1 MLIGGIS
8 KFLTLIRFFSICY
21 YLQNFNEDMD
31 SSDDLTLHIENIM
44 KIIGAEGGSLWKELQ
59 TSLSFSKEE
68 ADTIGQKH
76 ETAVLQDLLQ
86 LWLKRPE
93 ASWKLLIDALSKRP
107 EPGPKLARII
117 VSKHTELVKE
127 EEEERASYGA
137 QHLSAEKEVFNFPT
151 ISKDQ
156 SNVEAVLKSFDSV
169 DKKLQEKMHEV
180 RQRLQKS
187 NDEFLREV
195 KEGAN
200 YWKSKRDEEN
210 MLNLAIAGK
219 LDQIIAFVEQLR
231 QAFRKVKEHYVNF
244 VFLERKLQFELNEAK
259 TYFNEPY
266 YKQLEVRI
274 ARLEQ
279 LRSKKKVLLTS
290 IYDSLKT
297 LSSIVST
304 AEENH
309 TKCSELTMDD
319 RQYMLQLK
327 NELKGA
333 DAALDRIR
341 TDLVR
346 YKDLKKEEIS
356 KWDSVRAWATGIGV
370 TGVVLAPF
378 TLGLS
383 LLVSG
388 GAVAAFLYTEAYTQE
403 ARDAVRDYERKI
415 DNCASYSRG
424 IRSDLDSMERE
435 LKITENKNLAL
446 LQCFK

>member
-1 MLIGGIS
+1 
-8 KFLTLIRFFSICY
+8 
-21 YLQNFNEDMD
+21 
-31 SSDDLTLHIENIM
+31 
-44 KIIGAEGGSLWKELQ
+44 
-59 TSLSFSKEE
+59 
-68 ADTIGQKH
+68 
-76 ETAVLQDLLQ
+76 
-86 LWLKRPE
+86 
-93 ASWKLLIDALSKRP
+93 
-107 EPGPKLARII
+107 
-117 VSKHTELVKE
+117 
-127 EEEERASYGA
+127 
-137 QHLSAEKEVFNFPT
+137 
-151 ISKDQ
+151 
-156 SNVEAVLKSFDSV
+156 
-169 DKKLQEKMHEV
+169 MHEV

-187 NDEFLREV
+187 NDEFLTEV
-195 KEGAN
+195 KEGAD

-231 QAFRKVKEHYVNF
+231 QAFQKVKSTMYIF
-244 VFLERKLQFELNEAK
+244 FERKLQFELNEAK

-356 KWDSVRAWATGIGV
+356 KWDNVRAWAAGIGV
-370 TGVVLAPF
+370 TGLVLAPF
-378 TLGLS
+378 TVGLS
-383 LLVSG
+383 LLVTG
-388 GAVAAFLYTEAYTQE
+388 GAVAAFVYTEAYTQE
-403 ARDAVRDYERKI
+403 AREAVRDYERKI
-415 DNCASYSRG
+415 DNCA
-424 IRSDLDSMERE
+424 
-435 LKITENKNLAL
+435 
-446 LQCFK
+446 